1 MFVYPVQKI
10 SQVMMKWRCQTSHL
24 GRFTLWDNGRRAKQ
38 PALMHAPAGVAH
50 IFQIKDSD
58 EPCCKI

>member
-1 MFVYPVQKI
+1 MFVYPVQNI

-24 GRFTLWDNGRRAKQ
+24 GGFTLWDNGRRAKQ
-38 PALMHAPAGVAH
+38 PGLMHAPGVAH